1 VEAQRPH
8 ELIDAAKTSTDRAA
22 QLIRKFVHDNKIAIL
37 NIAGP
42 RQSNWPEGHDYA
54 FRALEMF

>member
-8 ELIDAAKTSTDRAA
+8 ELIDAAKISTNRAA

-42 RQSNWPEGHDYA
+42 RQSDWSDGHDYA